1 MLSSLPC
8 QLCDMPATIDL
19 ISLYNRCQG
28 EITNMKIPKTIV
40 EDTEFTAKLGRVQ
53 RDLQHVYPL
62 MAAGVCQ
69 LKQKRCERV
78 SVEKDNH
85 KQEKNP
91 LTEFENEMI
100 NVSLDDFVS
109 LHISIIM
116 LLGQYVKSLARPGS
130 SSSCP

>member
-1 MLSSLPC
+1 M
-8 QLCDMPATIDL
+8 
-19 ISLYNRCQG
+19 
-28 EITNMKIPKTIV
+28 
-40 EDTEFTAKLGRVQ
+40 
-53 RDLQHVYPL
+53 
-62 MAAGVCQ
+62 
-69 LKQKRCERV
+69 
-78 SVEKDNH
+78 DNH

-130 SSSCP
+130 SSSYP

>member
-1 MLSSLPC
+1 
-8 QLCDMPATIDL
+8 MPATIDL

-40 EDTEFTAKLGRVQ
+40 EDTELTAKLGRVQ

-78 SVEKDNH
+78 SVEN
-85 KQEKNP
+85 
-91 LTEFENEMI
+91 
-100 NVSLDDFVS
+100 
-109 LHISIIM
+109 
-116 LLGQYVKSLARPGS
+116 GQSQAGKEPADGI
-130 SSSCP
+130 